1 MAGRVRVIAS
11 CVHPRKSGIQQAFL
25 KKNWMPPW
33 AAMPIGRDGDAIA
46 KLSIA
51 EALGLLP
58 ALTLSLVL
66 AAQSIAKR
74 GLINSRIPQVI

>member
-1 MAGRVRVIAS
+1 
-11 CVHPRKSGIQQAFL
+11 
-25 KKNWMPPW
+25 
-33 AAMPIGRDGDAIA
+33 MPIGRHGDAIA
-46 KLSIA
+46 ELSIA

-66 AAQSIAKR
+66 AAQSMAKR

>member
-1 MAGRVRVIAS
+1 LGGDADW
-11 CVHPRKSGIQQAFL
+11 PR
-25 KKNWMPPW
+25 WR
-33 AAMPIGRDGDAIA
+33 RDRHAIA

-66 AAQSIAKR
+66 AAQTMAKR

>member
-1 MAGRVRVIAS
+1 
-11 CVHPRKSGIQQAFL
+11 
-25 KKNWMPPW
+25 MPSW
-33 AAMPIGRDGDAIA
+33 AAMPIGRHGGAIA

-58 ALTLSLVL
+58 ALTLSL
-66 AAQSIAKR
+66 AAQSMAKR